1 PSVSEGGAARGPG
14 HRGSR
19 GLAGSHGH
27 PGSDRHGLLR
37 GLPCRDR
44 CLVGQGRHTSGR
56 GGGALSA
63 SAGSSSLKLLLD
75 EHYPPSLAE
84 QLRERGHDAVA
95 VQEEV
100 DLRGML
106 DPDLFAEAQRRDCAL
121 LTENTAD
128 FIVLDA
134 ECRSRHSAH
143 WGL

>member
-1 PSVSEGGAARGPG
+1 M
-14 HRGSR
+14 
-19 GLAGSHGH
+19 
-27 PGSDRHGLLR
+27 
-37 GLPCRDR
+37 
-44 CLVGQGRHTSGR
+44 
-56 GGGALSA
+56 
-63 SAGSSSLKLLLD
+63 KLLLD

-143 WGL
+143 WGLVFTSNRTFPRGKAATLGALVKALDELLRKADSGVPNSMVIWLQRSK